1 MCEDMK
7 TIMIKTIIGVAL
19 CLLVSAGV
27 GAAEQWIKVA
37 GGKWEPTPKML
48 LDLKTKIKAYVGGQ
62 AKADKRELQNW
73 QTYIFQYQGH
83 EEKGKK
89 YIFINALCHQDIKN
103 RDLSKEIIQVF
114 DGGTCYFSLKYDP
127 KRKTFF
133 DLLIN
138 GDA

>member
-1 MCEDMK
+1 
-7 TIMIKTIIGVAL
+7 MIGLAF
-19 CLLVSAGV
+19 CLFVSASV

-48 LDLKTKIKAYVGGQ
+48 LDLKTKIKAYVGSQ

-73 QTYIFQYQGH
+73 QTYIFQYQGQ

-103 RDLSKEIIQVF
+103 KDLSKKIIQVF
-114 DGGTCYFSLKYDP
+114 DGGTCYFNLKYDP

-133 DLLIN
+133 DVLIN

>member
-7 TIMIKTIIGVAL
+7 TIMIRTIIGLAL
-19 CLLVSAGV
+19 CLFVSAGV

-37 GGKWEPTPKML
+37 GGKWDPTPKML
-48 LDLKTKIKAYVGGQ
+48 SDLKMKIKAYVASQ

-73 QTYIFQYQGH
+73 QTYTIQYQGQ
-83 EEKGKK
+83 EEKGNK
-89 YIFINALCHQDIKN
+89 YIFINAFCDQDMRK

-114 DGGTCYFSLKYDP
+114 DGGTCYFSLKYNP
-127 KRKTFF
+127 EKKTFF

-138 GDA
+138 GDG